1 MSLRVVVVGAGF
13 AGLAAADALLDAGA
27 DVTVLE
33 ARDRVGGR
41 VHSRALSNGAV
52 VELGAEFV
60 LPGHDVLRATA
71 ARLGLALY
79 EKGTLYGDREPRG
92 GEPVG
97 RPELLDGIERLA
109 AAGREGT
116 VVDALE
122 RLELPAAVRE
132 AITAR
137 IEVSTAY
144 PADDQAAGVLGE
156 AAASFGD
163 FASHGIAGGNQELA
177 KALAA
182 RLGERLRLSSPVERI
197 AWGDGGV
204 RVLTA
209 GAEVAA
215 DACVVAVP
223 ATVARRLTFEP
234 SLPDRQRL
242 ALAAVTYGQAAKL
255 FLQLAEPAE
264 PSATLDVPGR
274 FWTYTQH
281 APAGGELPVAA
292 SFAGSRRGAGTTRSR
307 RRAGAL
313 GGRRPGAATRSSGSR
328 PRRRHSC
335 RPGTTTAGPAGPT
348 RRARSH
354 CRSTTRAWPRGWATR
369 VRRRAHGGRM
379 ARPDGGGASERRT
392 CGRGTDGR
400 VVGTVGFEPT
410 ASASQRRRSDQAE
423 LRPARDE
430 V

>member
-1 MSLRVVVVGAGF
+1 MSLRVVVVGAGL

-41 VHSRALSNGAV
+41 VHSRALANGAV

-71 ARLGLALY
+71 ARLGLPLY

-92 GEPVG
+92 GEPVR

-109 AAGREGT
+109 QAGREGT
-116 VVDALE
+116 VVDALD
-122 RLELPAAVRE
+122 RLDLPQAVRE

-156 AAASFGD
+156 AAASFGA
-163 FASHGIAGGNQELA
+163 FTSHGIAGGNQELA
-177 KALAA
+177 NALAA
-182 RLGERLRLSSPVERI
+182 RLGERLWLSSPVERI
-197 AWGDGGV
+197 AWGDDGV

-223 ATVARRLTFEP
+223 ATVTRRLTFEP
-234 SLPDRQRL
+234 SLPDRQRR
-242 ALAAVTYGQAAKL
+242 ALEGVTYGQAAKL
-255 FLQLAEPAE
+255 FLQLADPAG

-281 APAGGELPVAA
+281 APNGDELPVAS
-292 SFAGSRRGAGTTRSR
+292 SFAGTA
-307 RRAGAL
+307 AAL
-313 GGRRPGAATRSSGSR
+313 ARLGVDDGPERWAA
-328 PRRRHSC
+328 
-335 RPGTTTAGPAGPT
+335 A
-348 RRARSH
+348 
-354 CRSTTRAWPRGWATR
+354 
-369 VRRRAHGGRM
+369 VR
-379 ARPDGGGASERRT
+379 
-392 CGRGTDGR
+392 
-400 VVGTVGFEPT
+400 
-410 ASASQRRRSDQAE
+410 E
-423 LRPARDE
+423 LRPDLTFAPAAPVLSTWHDDRWAGGAYSARSLGLPLDDE
-430 V
+430 GLAERVGPLVFAGEHTAGEWHGLMEGALRSGARAAAELTAE

>member
-13 AGLAAADALLDAGA
+13 AGLAAAVALLDAGTV
-27 DVTVLE
+27 VTVLE

-97 RPELLDGIERLA
+97 RPELLDGIKRLA
-109 AAGREGT
+109 TAGREGT
-116 VVDALE
+116 VVDALG
-122 RLELPAAVRE
+122 RLELPSAVRE

-156 AAASFGD
+156 AAASFGG

-177 KALAA
+177 KALVA
-182 RLGERLRLSSPVERI
+182 RLGERLWLSSPVERI
-197 AWGDGGV
+197 AWGDDGV
-204 RVLTA
+204 RVFAA
-209 GAEVAA
+209 GAEIAA

-234 SLPDRQRL
+234 SLPDRQRV
-242 ALAAVTYGQAAKL
+242 ALDGVTYGQAAKL

-274 FWTYTQH
+274 FWTYTQY

-292 SFAGSRRGAGTTRSR
+292 SFAGSPA
-307 RRAGAL
+307 AL
-313 GGRRPGAATRSSGSR
+313 VRLGVEDGPERWAAT
-328 PRRRHSC
+328 
-335 RPGTTTAGPAGPT
+335 
-348 RRARSH
+348 
-354 CRSTTRAWPRGWATR
+354 
-369 VRRRAHGGRM
+369 VR
-379 ARPDGGGASERRT
+379 
-392 CGRGTDGR
+392 
-400 VVGTVGFEPT
+400 
-410 ASASQRRRSDQAE
+410 E
-423 LRPARDE
+423 LRPDLKFASEAPVLSTWHDDRWAGGAYSARSLSLPLDDE
-430 V
+430 GLAARVGPLAFAGEHTAGEWHGLMEGALRSGARAAAELTAE

>member
-156 AAASFGD
+156 AAASFGG

-255 FLQLAEPAE
+255 FLQLAGPAE

-292 SFAGSRRGAGTTRSR
+292 SFAGSRRGAGATRSR
-307 RRAGAL
+307 RRARAL
-313 GGRRPGAATRSSGSR
+313 GGRRPGAAPGPRVRVRGAGPLDLARRPLGRRGLLGTLTRTAT
-328 PRRRHSC
+328 RRRG
-335 RPGTTTAGPAGPT
+335 PGRAGGPN
-348 RRARSH
+348 
-354 CRSTTRAWPRGWATR
+354 R
-369 VRRRAHGGRM
+369 VCRRAHGGRM
-379 ARPDGGGASERRT
+379 ARPDGRGASKRRP
-392 CGRGTDGR
+392 CGRGNDGR

-410 ASASQRRRSDQAE
+410 ASASQRQRSDQAE
-423 LRPARDE
+423 LRPAPDE